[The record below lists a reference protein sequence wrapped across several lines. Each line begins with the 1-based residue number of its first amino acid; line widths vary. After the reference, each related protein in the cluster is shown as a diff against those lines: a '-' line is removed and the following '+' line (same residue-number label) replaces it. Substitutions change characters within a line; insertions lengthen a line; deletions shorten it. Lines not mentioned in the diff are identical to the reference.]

1 MKSTSVLCVLSCS
14 LMFGCNLDTKVNQI
28 QLPDSN
34 DKQTE
39 LTQAP
44 QPSTEQPEQPTPP
57 QSEVPQ
63 PPTPS
68 QTEQPSQ
75 TDTPPDTTIEPPQQ
89 QQEPPKMPGAFTLSE
104 PSATGFHQFQFQ
116 WQTSEHADNY
126 SVCLKDDSQLN
137 RCSPLITALSS
148 TQIRHTF
155 DQILSPS
162 SVFFVLANNQTGSTK
177 SNEVSISS
185 TTLLNAI
192 SLLKHSNADS
202 QDEFG
207 HVLALNQD
215 GTRLAV
221 GAINESGLAND
232 PNVNTFSNSGATYIF
247 ELDSNNWQQKAYLKP
262 SNSESGDEFGYA
274 LDLSDDGKTLAV
286 SALQEGSNATG
297 VDGDQND
304 NSKPL
309 SGAVYVFTLT
319 GETWQQQAYLKAS
332 NTDAYDSFGFSVS
345 LSGDGKRLLV
355 GAPGESSSASGINA
369 NQLDNTGALSGAA
382 YLFEFQN
389 DTWVQTQYF
398 KPSNTGNL
406 DSFGFD
412 VDISQDGL
420 TASIASPGEDS
431 LNGDPLDNNASNSGA
446 VYLFNDDGAQW
457 SQHAYL
463 KASLPD
469 AEDQFGYSISLNHD
483 GSTLAISA
491 YLESSD
497 SVTNGN
503 DADNSAPNAGAAY
516 IFQQQQDVWSQQ
528 AYLKADN
535 SDSGDKFGHD
545 LQLDLSGERLIVG
558 APFESSSDTGV
569 GGLLKNNDTLSSGAV
584 YEYQFKEGNWQ
595 QTKYIK
601 ATNPDQDD
609 LFGDAVAISGQGNT
623 LAVGAKQESSAPPLS
638 DNAPTDNSLSKSG
651 AVYLY

>member
-247 ELDSNNWQQKAYLKP
+247 ELDSNKWQQKAYLKP

-638 DNAPTDNSLSKSG
+638 DNAPTNNSLSKSG

>member
-1 MKSTSVLCVLSCS
+1 
-14 LMFGCNLDTKVNQI
+14 MFGCNLDTKVNQI